1 MMKRPLTYLVTVSN
15 THIHNRIFRGY
26 PPSLQHRAFASAGPR
41 RRHRVCLGSPE
52 TTAIML
58 AVLLLSSGA
67 ACGLMFQSHAVS
79 SQWDTWAFVEN
90 GTYYA
95 YYLVTEHSP
104 GEGFGVA
111 TSPDGQAR
119 PPDPNP
125 NLTSPDLS

>member
-1 MMKRPLTYLVTVSN
+1 MACLA
-15 THIHNRIFRGY
+15 
-26 PPSLQHRAFASAGPR
+26 SLSDKHASAGPR
-41 RRHRVCLGSPE
+41 R
-52 TTAIML
+52 TAFASAARRRPAFML

-119 PPDPNP
+119 PNPNP
-125 NLTSPDLS
+125 NLASPDLD

>member
-1 MMKRPLTYLVTVSN
+1 
-15 THIHNRIFRGY
+15 
-26 PPSLQHRAFASAGPR
+26 
-41 RRHRVCLGSPE
+41 
-52 TTAIML
+52 ML

-119 PPDPNP
+119 PPNPNP